1 MKKQTKI
8 TIGILSSILLVLT
21 SILGYHRLQPKQ
33 MIDAV
38 KFQKEYTKIDQDNI
52 FVYRDL
58 EDIID
63 ILKHGTGIVYLGF
76 PECPWCQA
84 YVPYLNEVAKKQ
96 GFDTIYYYNIKED
109 REKNTK
115 AYQEVVSILDEHLDY
130 NNEGKKRV
138 FVPDVT
144 FVQEGKIVGHDNET
158 SMISDEDMT
167 PEKYW
172 TKENVKKLKQKLK
185 SYAEKVNPDMC
196 TKCNE

>member
-1 MKKQTKI
+1 MKKTMKYI
-8 TIGILSSILLVLT
+8 IGLLVV
-21 SILGYHRLQPKQ
+21 ILIILVGMLIYHKAQPKKVT
-33 MIDAV
+33 DAE
-38 KFQKEYTKIDQDNI
+38 KFQKEYTKVDKDNI

-58 EDIID
+58 DDIID
-63 ILKHGTGIVYLGF
+63 VLKHGTGIVYLGF

-84 YVPYLNEVAKKQ
+84 YVPYLNEVAKEQ

-138 FVPDVT
+138 FVPDIT
-144 FVQEGKIVGHDNET
+144 FVQEGEIVGHDNET
-158 SMISDEDMT
+158 SMISSEEMT

-172 TKENVKKLKQKLK
+172 TKENVKKLKEKLK

>member
-1 MKKQTKI
+1 MKKTMKYIIGLLVVILIILVGMLIYHKTQPKKI
-8 TIGILSSILLVLT
+8 T
-21 SILGYHRLQPKQ
+21 
-33 MIDAV
+33 DAE
-38 KFQKEYTKIDQDNI
+38 KFREEYTKVEKDNI

-58 EDIID
+58 DDIID
-63 ILKHGTGIVYLGF
+63 VLKHGTGIVYLGF

-84 YVPYLNEVAKKQ
+84 YVPYLNEVAKEQ
-96 GFDTIYYYNIKED
+96 GFNTIYYYNIKED

-144 FVQEGKIVGHDNET
+144 FVQEGEIVGHDNET
-158 SMISDEDMT
+158 SMISSEEMT

-172 TKENVKKLKQKLK
+172 TKENVKKLKEKLK
-185 SYAEKVNPDMC
+185 GYAEKVNPDMC

>member
-172 TKENVKKLKQKLK
+172 TKENVKKLKEKLK